1 MARRHAILGAVSVEH
16 PVLTISWAIDRDGA
30 REELGHNDLTVAGL
44 QNMLDLIFT
53 SGGGTRLSTGNARI
67 GVGDSTSPFST
78 SHTDLQAST
87 NKLRKGMVAG
97 YPARAAQTV
106 TLQAQFG
113 SSEANFAWNEWGLF
127 WGASGANM
135 LSRKVQ
141 PLGTKA
147 SPAVWVLTATVTLS

>member
-1 MARRHAILGAVSVEH
+1 MSESPALSIHWV
-16 PVLTISWAIDRDGA
+16 IDRDGE
-30 REELGHNDLTVAGL
+30 REDLGHNDMTVAGL

-53 SGGGTRLSTGNARI
+53 SSGGTRLSTGNARI
-67 GVGDSTSPFST
+67 GVGDSTTPFS
-78 SHTDLQAST
+78 SLQTDLQAST
-87 NKLRKGMVAG
+87 NVLRKGMVGG

-106 TLQAQFG
+106 TLQSSFG

-141 PLGTKA
+141 SLGTKA